1 MSYNQIKGRGGA
13 EEKMRHNW
21 QPVVV
26 EEVNYKMHSYSSI
39 NTFRVLVLLVIFF
52 FATILEM
59 QDLYIFRRNPKINC
73 TVETS
78 VCCLLSMFMNQ
89 N

>member
-1 MSYNQIKGRGGA
+1 
-13 EEKMRHNW
+13 MRHNW

-52 FATILEM
+52 FCHNTVIVSVSIFIATLKLWLLEM
-59 QDLYIFRRNPKINC
+59 QDPLNFQKK
-73 TVETS
+73 S
-78 VCCLLSMFMNQ
+78 
-89 N
+89 

>member
-1 MSYNQIKGRGGA
+1 
-13 EEKMRHNW
+13 MRHNW

-52 FATILEM
+52 FATIL
-59 QDLYIFRRNPKINC
+59 
-73 TVETS
+73 S
-78 VCCLLSMFMNQ
+78 
-89 N
+89 